1 VFVRWDETLDE
12 SAPKPQAWWKRW
24 GNALAGRSF
33 RYLLQLAPHTQNL
46 RVLDLSDGLCPPFG
60 PMNRPAIM
68 VLWHESIA
76 LPIGLGFNSP
86 VALLVSQHRDAN
98 WLNMA
103 AEGMGFDIVRGSTTR
118 GGGAA
123 LRRLKELAQTHSMV
137 ITPDGPKGPRRVMN
151 MGAVYLAS
159 LLQLPIVP
167 VGVGL
172 RNPWRLGTWDRFA
185 IPKPGQRARIIF
197 GPAIAVPRRCERE
210 LLEKYATAIGS
221 DLDQINQVADQWAL
235 GRFEYQGN
243 RRLNFRGRWVPVT
256 SDHPPP
262 PWPELNSHVQQLQQ
276 NCSSNDSCDD
286 YKDGSLKT
294 VA

>member
-1 VFVRWDETLDE
+1 M
-12 SAPKPQAWWKRW
+12 K
-24 GNALAGRSF
+24 
-33 RYLLQLAPHTQNL
+33 
-46 RVLDLSDGLCPPFG
+46 
-60 PMNRPAIM
+60 RPAILVM
-68 VLWHESIA
+68 WHESIA
-76 LPIGLGFNSP
+76 LPIGLGFHSP

-123 LRRLKELAQTHSMV
+123 LRRLKELSQTHSMV

-172 RNPWRLGTWDRFA
+172 RDPWRLNTWDRFA

-197 GPAIAVPRRCERE
+197 GPTIDVPRRCGRE

-221 DLDQINQVADQWAL
+221 DLDQINQVADHWAM
-235 GRFEYQGN
+235 GNYEYVGN
-243 RRLNFRGRWVPVT
+243 RRLNLWGHWVPVQT
-256 SDHPPP
+256 ARQTLPLPD
-262 PWPELNSHVQQLQQ
+262 LNSHVQQLQQ
-276 NCSSNDSCDD
+276 TGSGNESETHGGSPA
-286 YKDGSLKT
+286 DGSLKS